1 MAIFV
6 LLFTLGILLGVGV
19 TLGINRLAEKNF
31 EEKDS
36 LERSLKELE
45 VGFRQLDQ
53 KYLDLYVEIEQMRSN
68 LAKNSFNGLPKVKDR
83 LDALIEEYKLDK
95 RYNKENFQQLS
106 NSIGSIRERLYNSE
120 GKSY

>member
-1 MAIFV
+1 MVIFV
-6 LLFTLGILLGVGV
+6 LLFTLGILFGIAT
-19 TLGINRLAEKNF
+19 TLGINKLTEKSF
-31 EEKDS
+31 KEKDS

-45 VGFRQLDQ
+45 ASFKQLDQ

>member
-1 MAIFV
+1 MATLV
-6 LLFTLGILLGVGV
+6 LLFTLGILFGIAT
-19 TLGINRLAEKNF
+19 TLGINKLTEKSF

-45 VGFRQLDQ
+45 VGFKQLDQ
-53 KYLDLYVEIEQMRSN
+53 KYLDLHVEINQMRSN

-95 RYNKENFQQLS
+95 RYNKENFQQLT
-106 NSIGSIRERLYNSE
+106 NSIGSLKERLYSSE

>member
-1 MAIFV
+1 MALFV
-6 LLFTLGILLGVGV
+6 LLFMLGVSFGMLAVLGIVKA
-19 TLGINRLAEKNF
+19 AEKSF
-31 EEKDS
+31 GGGDT

-45 VGFRQLDQ
+45 ASFKQLDQ
-53 KYLDLYVEIEQMRSN
+53 KYLDLYMEVEQMRSN

-95 RYNKENFQQLS
+95 RYNKENFQQLT

>member
-1 MAIFV
+1 MVIFV
-6 LLFTLGILLGVGV
+6 LLFTLGILFGIAT
-19 TLGINRLAEKNF
+19 TLGINKLTEKSF
-31 EEKDS
+31 KEKDS

-45 VGFRQLDQ
+45 ASFKQLDQ

-106 NSIGSIRERLYNSE
+106 NSIGSLKERLYSSE

>member
-45 VGFRQLDQ
+45 VGFKQLDQ

>member
-1 MAIFV
+1 MATLV
-6 LLFTLGILLGVGV
+6 LVFTLGVSFGMLAV
-19 TLGINRLAEKNF
+19 LGIVKAAEKSF
-31 EEKDS
+31 SGKDT

-45 VGFRQLDQ
+45 ANFKQLDQ
-53 KYLDLYVEIEQMRSN
+53 KYLDLYMEVEQMRSN

-95 RYNKENFQQLS
+95 RYNKENFQQLT

>member
-1 MAIFV
+1 MAILV
-6 LLFTLGILLGVGV
+6 LLFTLGILFGVGI
-19 TLGINRLAEKNF
+19 TLGINKLAEKSSGGGDTL
-31 EEKDS
+31 EK
-36 LERSLKELE
+36 SLKELE

-53 KYLDLYVEIEQMRSN
+53 KYLDLYVEVEQMRSN

>member
-1 MAIFV
+1 MELFALGIVIGGLVNLGIFV
-6 LLFTLGILLGVGV
+6 FELWKSRKSDFKDDNYERTLIEYHAL
-19 TLGINRLAEKNF
+19 I
-31 EEKDS
+31 KD
-36 LERSLKELE
+36 
-45 VGFRQLDQ
+45 LDS
-53 KYLDLYVEIEQMRSN
+53 KYLDLYSQLDQMRSN

-95 RYNKENFQQLS
+95 RYNKENFQQLT